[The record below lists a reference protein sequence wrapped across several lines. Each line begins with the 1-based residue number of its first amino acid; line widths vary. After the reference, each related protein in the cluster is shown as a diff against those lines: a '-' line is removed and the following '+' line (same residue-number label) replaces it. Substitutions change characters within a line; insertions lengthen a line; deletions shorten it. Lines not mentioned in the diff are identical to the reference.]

1 MAIRAPASE
10 VKIDDP
16 VRMYLSQM
24 GQTPLLTPK
33 QEVKIATQLD
43 QAQERLKD
51 AIVTSPIAIR
61 ELASAMDMIERG
73 SLIIEDLIEIDQAKR
88 PSPNREM
95 LAIKRTARLLR
106 KVQKAEEV
114 KIRLQE
120 KLAKPNLPKG
130 KERDLRKKIE
140 QTRREIVRS
149 MKSINLHPHQ
159 VKLISSKIK
168 RMDKRI
174 AEATHKI
181 KEIEKVSKFP
191 ISTIKK
197 VSSKNDKIRKEVL
210 RKAGKLGWTIEQLE
224 EWAKQIKWSQRRI
237 KDTQKRANQSIEEFR
252 QLAVVVKDIEAE
264 GHQAKTELVRANLRL
279 VVSIAKKYLGR
290 GLSLLDLIQ
299 EGNIGLMK
307 AADRFEY
314 KRGYKFSTYATWW
327 IRQAITRAIA
337 DQARTIRV
345 PVHMVEQINKINR
358 ETRRLVQEFGR
369 EPTDAELA
377 ENMRLPLEKVKRIR
391 RVAQSP
397 ISLEAPIGEEGGSQF
412 GDFIEDQ
419 DAVSP
424 ANATTF
430 LLLQEQ
436 IDEVLKTLTEREEK
450 ILILRFGLR
459 NGYPRTL
466 EEVGRIFNVTRER
479 VRQIEAKALRKL
491 RHPSRGGKLKTYI
504 DWGLE

>member
-1 MAIRAPASE
+1 
-10 VKIDDP
+10 
-16 VRMYLSQM
+16 
-24 GQTPLLTPK
+24 
-33 QEVKIATQLD
+33 
-43 QAQERLKD
+43 
-51 AIVTSPIAIR
+51 
-61 ELASAMDMIERG
+61 
-73 SLIIEDLIEIDQAKR
+73 
-88 PSPNREM
+88 
-95 LAIKRTARLLR
+95 
-106 KVQKAEEV
+106 
-114 KIRLQE
+114 
-120 KLAKPNLPKG
+120 
-130 KERDLRKKIE
+130 
-140 QTRREIVRS
+140 

-181 KEIEKVSKFP
+181 KEIEKVSKLP

-197 VSSKNDKIRKEVL
+197 AISKNDKIRKEVL

-237 KDTQKRANQSIEEFR
+237 RDTGKRANQSIEEFR
-252 QLAVVVKDIEAE
+252 QLAVVVKDIEAQ
-264 GHQAKTELVRANLRL
+264 GHQAKTELVQANLRL

-377 ENMRLPLEKVKRIR
+377 ENMRLPLEKIKRIR

-397 ISLEAPIGEEGGSQF
+397 MSLEAPIGEEGGSQF

-450 ILILRFGLR
+450 ILRLRFGLR